1 MKNKTNFLF
10 SKDRWSLWKRNVID
24 RYKSMTDEQIRQ
36 DLLKTK
42 NPISVCMEHWQGDF
56 NISTLI
62 RNANAFNV
70 EKVFYLGK
78 KRIDIRGAV
87 GSHHYID
94 ILHVPDG
101 VLELVNLKDIYTFIA
116 IDNNISETQTLDEFS
131 WSLLEKPPL
140 VFFGEEGVGLTQET
154 LNLCDYRVE
163 IQQYG
168 SVRSLNVGTS
178 SGLVLYE
185 LSRHLK
191 NSKVFD
197 RWRQALYGENDSAQN
212 VPSQLTLL

>member
-1 MKNKTNFLF
+1 MFER
-10 SKDRWSLWKRNVID
+10 DRWSLWKRNVID
-24 RYKSMTDEQIRQ
+24 KYKSMTDEQIRCA
-36 DLLKTK
+36 LHSTK
-42 NPISVCMEHWQGDF
+42 NPFSVCMEHWKGDF

-70 EKVFYLGK
+70 EKVFYVGK

-94 ILHVPDG
+94 ILHVPNG
-101 VLELVNLKDIYTFIA
+101 VCELVDLKKYYTFIA
-116 IDNNISETQTLDEFS
+116 IDNNISKTKKLSEFC
-131 WSLLEKPPL
+131 WSSLEKPPL
-140 VFFGEEGVGLTQET
+140 VFFGEEGLGLTEEA
-154 LNLCDYRVE
+154 LNICDYRIE

-185 LSRHLK
+185 LSQHLK
-191 NSKVFD
+191 NSIVYD
-197 RWRQALYGENDSAQN
+197 RWQTALRGENENALNESC
-212 VPSQLTLL
+212 QLTLL

>member
-1 MKNKTNFLF
+1 MKNELNPLF
-10 SKDRWSLWKRNVID
+10 NKDRWSLWKRNVID

-36 DLLKTK
+36 DLSKTK
-42 NPISVCMEHWQGDF
+42 NPFSVCMEHWQGDF

-101 VLELVNLKDIYTFIA
+101 VHQLVDLKNTYTFIA
-116 IDNNISETQTLDEFS
+116 IDNNIPNTETLDEFS
-131 WSLLEKPPL
+131 WSSLEKPPL

-154 LNLCDYRVE
+154 LKLCDYRVE

-197 RWRQALYGENDSAQN
+197 KWRQVLCDGSDSVQSA
-212 VPSQLTLL
+212 PSQLTLL

>member
-1 MKNKTNFLF
+1 MLGR
-10 SKDRWSLWKRNVID
+10 DRWSLWKRNVVD
-24 RYKSMTDEQIRQ
+24 KYKSMTDEQIRQ

-42 NPISVCMEHWQGDF
+42 NPISVCMEHWKGDF

-94 ILHVPDG
+94 IFHVPDG
-101 VLELVNLKDIYTFIA
+101 VCELVNLKKTYTFVA
-116 IDNNISETQTLDEFS
+116 MDNNIPNTEKLSEFC
-131 WSLLEKPPL
+131 WSSLEKPPL
-140 VFFGEEGVGLTQET
+140 IFFGEEGVGLTSEA
-154 LNLCDYRVE
+154 LNMCDYRIE

-185 LSRHLK
+185 LSQHLK
-191 NSKVFD
+191 NSTVFD
-197 RWRQALYGENDSAQN
+197 KWQKVLYDENENVQN
-212 VPSQLTLL
+212 APSQLALL

>member
-1 MKNKTNFLF
+1 MLE
-10 SKDRWSLWKRNVID
+10 RGQWSLWKRNVVD
-24 RYKSMTDEQIRQ
+24 KYKSMTDEQIRQ
-36 DLLKTK
+36 DLTKTK
-42 NPISVCMEHWQGDF
+42 NPISVCMEHWKGDF

-94 ILHVPDG
+94 ILHVPGG
-101 VLELVNLKDIYTFIA
+101 VSELVNLKKIYTFVA
-116 IDNNISETQTLDEFS
+116 IDNNIPKTEKLHEFS
-131 WSLLEKPPL
+131 WSILEKPPL
-140 VFFGEEGVGLTQET
+140 VFFGEEGVGLTSET
-154 LNLCDYRVE
+154 LELCDYRVE
-163 IQQYG
+163 IEQYG

-185 LSRHLK
+185 LSQHLK

-197 RWRQALYGENDSAQN
+197 KWQKVLYDGNDNAQN
-212 VPSQLTLL
+212 APSQLTLL

>member
-1 MKNKTNFLF
+1 
-10 SKDRWSLWKRNVID
+10 
-24 RYKSMTDEQIRQ
+24 MTDDQIRQ

-42 NPISVCMEHWQGDF
+42 NPISVCMEHWKGDF

-70 EKVFYLGK
+70 EKIYYLGK
-78 KRIDIRGAV
+78 RRFDRRGTV
-87 GSHHYID
+87 GTHHYVDLVHING
-94 ILHVPDG
+94 G
-101 VLELVNLKDIYTFIA
+101 VRELVDLKNTYTFVA
-116 IDNNISETQTLDEFS
+116 IDNNIAKTEKLANFS
-131 WSLLEKPPL
+131 WYMLEKPPL
-140 VFFGEEGVGLTQET
+140 VFFGEEGVGLTKEV
-154 LNLCDYRVE
+154 LEICDYRVE

-191 NSKVFD
+191 NSTVFD
-197 RWRQALYGENDSAQN
+197 RWQKALCGGSDNAQSA
-212 VPSQLTLL
+212 PCQLTLL

>member
-1 MKNKTNFLF
+1 MKNEANSLF

-101 VLELVNLKDIYTFIA
+101 VRELVNLKDIYI
-116 IDNNISETQTLDEFS
+116 
-131 WSLLEKPPL
+131 
-140 VFFGEEGVGLTQET
+140 
-154 LNLCDYRVE
+154 
-163 IQQYG
+163 
-168 SVRSLNVGTS
+168 
-178 SGLVLYE
+178 VL
-185 LSRHLK
+185 
-191 NSKVFD
+191 KV
-197 RWRQALYGENDSAQN
+197 N
-212 VPSQLTLL
+212 